1 MRLTLHTD
9 YALRVLTFV
18 GAAHDGRATIQQ
30 IVDGFG
36 VSRGHIMKVAYRL
49 GQKGYLETVR
59 GKGGGLR
66 LARAPASI
74 TVGGVVRD
82 MEDLDV
88 VGCLPKRE
96 GYCRIEGCCVLRRA
110 LREAARAFASAL
122 DAYTLADL
130 LEPRAQFVRLLALPA
145 PAPAGRR

>member
-18 GAAHDGRATIQQ
+18 GAAADGRATIKQ
-30 IVDGFG
+30 IADGFG
-36 VSRGHIMKVAYRL
+36 VSRGHIMKVAYQL

-66 LARAPASI
+66 LARAPRSI
-74 TVGGVVRD
+74 RVGALVRD

-88 VGCLPKRE
+88 VGCLPRRE

-110 LREAARAFASAL
+110 LREAARAFVAAL
-122 DAYTLADL
+122 DPYTLEDL
-130 LEPRAQFVRLLALPA
+130 LSPRAQLAQLLGV
-145 PAPAGRR
+145 AGR

>member
-9 YALRVLTFV
+9 YALRVLTYV
-18 GAAHDGRATIQQ
+18 GAAPGGRATIQE
-30 IVDGFG
+30 IADGFG
-36 VSRGHIMKVAYRL
+36 VSRGHIMKVAYQL

-66 LARAPASI
+66 LAAAPASI
-74 TVGGVVRD
+74 NIGAVVRD

-88 VGCLPKRE
+88 IGCLPRRE

-110 LREAARAFASAL
+110 LRKAARAFVGAL
-122 DAYTLADL
+122 AAYTLEDL
-130 LEPRAQFVRLLALPA
+130 LSPRAQLAQLF
-145 PAPAGRR
+145 GLTG

>member
-18 GAAHDGRATIQQ
+18 GAAPGGQATIQA

-36 VSRGHIMKVAYRL
+36 VSRGHIMKVAYQL
-49 GQKGYLETVR
+49 GRNGYLETVR

-66 LARAPASI
+66 LARPPGRI
-74 TVGGVVRD
+74 GVGQVVRD

-88 VGCLPKRE
+88 VGCLPRRE
-96 GYCRIEGCCVLRRA
+96 GFCRIEGCCVLRRA
-110 LREAARAFASAL
+110 LRDAARAFVAAL
-122 DAYTLADL
+122 DPYTLEDL
-130 LEPRAQFVRLLALPA
+130 LSPRRQLAELLGLDA
-145 PAPAGRR
+145 AGATAR